1 MNLYLNKA
9 PCPNLVN
16 CICIKNLTFSFFCI
30 ILLLSKESS
39 TGPWLREKGGNFS
52 ENSSLYSSAILKL
65 RVLQNPSNTLSFNF
79 LIYMILNSAF
89 FVASINENK
98 GRDIEQFKL
107 MRLTE
112 GWSKAEILSSE
123 FLVPCTWS

>member
-1 MNLYLNKA
+1 MQPQIEHIDCSLVKGGCFPMNLSLNKA

-30 ILLLSKESS
+30 IVLLSKESN

-65 RVLQNPSNTLSFNF
+65 RVLQNP
-79 LIYMILNSAF
+79 
-89 FVASINENK
+89 
-98 GRDIEQFKL
+98 
-107 MRLTE
+107 
-112 GWSKAEILSSE
+112 
-123 FLVPCTWS
+123 